1 MEILFCIILN
11 CRFYL
16 QKSKV
21 LSFVDRGPPS
31 WEQCPQFE
39 KTIPVSGSTNV
50 LQLSDDATS
59 ESRTDSVLEALTS
72 RLIGNGQKEKR
83 SSDGRGK
90 DESDIESLE
99 MAMYQTVRRKVE
111 MINQSLA
118 HVDHQRHDDAESSSE
133 RSSVGALST
142 LQVRLPDSR
151 PKQTSRH
158 PDVSFDGFHPTDCDG
173 VYLSSCGHAVHQICL
188 ERYLKSLKER

>member
-59 ESRTDSVLEALTS
+59 ESRTDSVLEALTT

-99 MAMYQTVRRKVE
+99 MAMYQTVRKKIE
-111 MINQSLA
+111 MINQSLT
-118 HVDHQRHDDAESSSE
+118 HVDHQRHDAESSSG
-133 RSSVGALST
+133 RNSVSALST
-142 LQVRLPDSR
+142 LQVRSPDSR
-151 PKQTSRH
+151 PRETSRR
-158 PDVSFDGFHPTDCDG
+158 PDVVSLVSFTLPTVTGFISHHVDMLC
-173 VYLSSCGHAVHQICL
+173 I
-188 ERYLKSLKER
+188 KSALNDI